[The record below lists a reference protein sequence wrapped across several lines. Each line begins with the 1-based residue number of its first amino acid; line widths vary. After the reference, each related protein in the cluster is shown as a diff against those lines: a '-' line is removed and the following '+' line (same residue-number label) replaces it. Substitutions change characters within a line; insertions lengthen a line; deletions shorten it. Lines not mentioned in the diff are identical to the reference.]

1 MLFRPALHISHR
13 AITAV
18 LALWLCVLAAGV
30 WAPVARAQLSHQ
42 HAVHLCSGE
51 LAPPGTPSPL
61 AADDMGMAL
70 HHALDCPLCMP
81 ALAPPTP
88 HHGVRLHE
96 PAAQMPSVAVAAVHA
111 APSTAWP
118 PARGPP
124 L

>member
-1 MLFRPALHISHR
+1 MLSRPALHISQR

-30 WAPVARAQLSHQ
+30 WAPVARAQLGQQ

-51 LAPPGTPSPL
+51 VAPPGTPSPL
-61 AADDMGMAL
+61 AQDDLGMAL

-81 ALAPPTP
+81 ALAPPSASP
-88 HHGVRLHE
+88 SVRLHE
-96 PAAQMPSVAVAAVHA
+96 AAQHVPRMGAMAVYA
-111 APSTAWP
+111 APSADWP

-124 L
+124 V